1 MASATMEDR
10 LNQETGNAHDESL
23 DSYGYKQEFKRV
35 LKLRHLVLYGLAYVT
50 PTAPFPML
58 GIVAI
63 VSMGH
68 LATVYLVA
76 LVALFFTATSYGKM
90 AARHPIA
97 GSAYS
102 YATNAIHPHVGFVI
116 GWALFLSY
124 MLVPLLSVIAARDLC
139 LQIMPSMPGWI
150 WIVAFVVAMT
160 AVNFF
165 GIKVTALANTLMT
178 AAMIIAAVLFIILC
192 VVALNHGVGEGTLLS
207 LKPFYNPAT
216 FSWNLIMAGTAI
228 GLFSYVG
235 FDGVST
241 LAEEVENPR
250 VNIGRATVLVAL
262 FCALIF
268 VTVAYLAQLVWPDYN
283 TLPRDVG
290 AVLVVA
296 EAIGGSAFR
305 MFIFLIMIVA
315 GISCALAGQ
324 VSAARLMYGMG
335 RDGVL
340 PRKFF
345 SFVSKKYQIPAYN
358 LLLIGVVSLVLAFLL
373 NFEIAAQVL
382 NYGAFLGFFFVN
394 LSVFFEYVIRK
405 RPEQFGLFETVRFII
420 MPLLGMA
427 VIGWVF
433 VNLDKSVIW
442 YVTGWMLFGL
452 TWYAIITRGFQR
464 SLKMKIEE

>member
-1 MASATMEDR
+1 MS
-10 LNQETGNAHDESL
+10 QETAKAHDESL

-63 VSMGH
+63 VTMGH
-68 LATVYLVA
+68 LATVYVVA
-76 LVALFFTATSYGKM
+76 LFALFFTATSYGKM

-102 YATNAIHPHVGFVI
+102 YTTNAINTHWGFVV
-116 GWALFLSY
+116 GWALFMSY
-124 MLVPLLSVIAARDLC
+124 MLVPLLSVIAARDLFI
-139 LQIMPSMPGWI
+139 QIMPSVPGWF
-150 WIVAFVVAMT
+150 WIVAFVVVMT
-160 AVNFF
+160 ALNFF
-165 GIKVTALANTLMT
+165 GIKVTAWANTVMT
-178 AAMIIAAVLFIILC
+178 AAMILAAILFIILC
-192 VVALNHGVGEGTLLS
+192 VIALNHGAGAGTLLS
-207 LKPFYNPAT
+207 LKPFYDPAT
-216 FSWNLIMAGTAI
+216 FDWNLIMAGTAI

-235 FDGVST
+235 FDAVST

-268 VTVAYLAQLVWPDYN
+268 VTVAYLAQLVWPDFSS
-283 TLPRDVG
+283 LPKDVG
-290 AVLVVA
+290 AVLVVS

-315 GISCALAGQ
+315 GLSCAVAGQ

-345 SFVSKKYQIPAYN
+345 SYVSKKYQIPTYN
-358 LLLIGVVSLVLAFLL
+358 ILLIAGVSLALAFLMD
-373 NFEIAAQVL
+373 FAIAAQVL
-382 NYGAFLGFFFVN
+382 NYGAFIGFFAVN

-405 RPEQFGLFETVRFII
+405 RPERFGLFETVRFII

-442 YVTGWMLFGL
+442 YVSGWMLIGV
-452 TWYAIITRGFQR
+452 TWYAIITRGFRR
-464 SLKMKIEE
+464 SLKLKLEE